1 MLIQYL
7 IGISNCKPQKY
18 KVYLRIITHNK
29 KKQKCSFVEAVIF
42 LEFRRECLDVFKDKG
57 KLYVYIWVTL
67 FYEQMN
73 EKVTDLVCVRAG
85 MPASVKDEVGDVEAA
100 LDLESIPPKVQEYAR
115 DVLGETPETRVRALQ
130 ELSDIIYGKF

>member
-1 MLIQYL
+1 
-7 IGISNCKPQKY
+7 
-18 KVYLRIITHNK
+18 
-29 KKQKCSFVEAVIF
+29 
-42 LEFRRECLDVFKDKG
+42 
-57 KLYVYIWVTL
+57 
-67 FYEQMN
+67 MN
-73 EKVTDLVCVRAG
+73 GKVTDVVCVRAG

>member
-1 MLIQYL
+1 
-7 IGISNCKPQKY
+7 
-18 KVYLRIITHNK
+18 
-29 KKQKCSFVEAVIF
+29 
-42 LEFRRECLDVFKDKG
+42 
-57 KLYVYIWVTL
+57 
-67 FYEQMN
+67 MN

>member
-1 MLIQYL
+1 
-7 IGISNCKPQKY
+7 
-18 KVYLRIITHNK
+18 
-29 KKQKCSFVEAVIF
+29 
-42 LEFRRECLDVFKDKG
+42 
-57 KLYVYIWVTL
+57 
-67 FYEQMN
+67 MN
-73 EKVTDLVCVRAG
+73 ENVTDLVCVRAG

>member
-1 MLIQYL
+1 
-7 IGISNCKPQKY
+7 
-18 KVYLRIITHNK
+18 
-29 KKQKCSFVEAVIF
+29 
-42 LEFRRECLDVFKDKG
+42 
-57 KLYVYIWVTL
+57 
-67 FYEQMN
+67 MN

-100 LDLESIPPKVQEYAR
+100 LDLEGIPPKVQEYAR

>member
-1 MLIQYL
+1 
-7 IGISNCKPQKY
+7 
-18 KVYLRIITHNK
+18 
-29 KKQKCSFVEAVIF
+29 
-42 LEFRRECLDVFKDKG
+42 
-57 KLYVYIWVTL
+57 
-67 FYEQMN
+67 MN
-73 EKVTDLVCVRAG
+73 ERVTDLVCVRAG